1 MDYIYLSKVN
11 FVYSTAILYS
21 ILMYVY
27 NNSIKNLYLI
37 YAFYK
42 IQSTKNINWST
53 MISNSIIINNY
64 KETIG
69 RKIGRSNKYD
79 TFFYFF
85 FFFLSFDRKIYFRLV
100 YDEMNHIE
108 LGLHTWLKHIFYI
121 HLLCSFYPWNFR
133 LTLWSTFLLH
143 DFYLAGA
150 LFHTHACIHCEI
162 KSSLQL
168 YIDQQVESSEVVKK
182 IIRFK
187 HRYDF
192 D

>member
-85 FFFLSFDRKIYFRLV
+85 FFPFI
-100 YDEMNHIE
+100 
-108 LGLHTWLKHIFYI
+108 
-121 HLLCSFYPWNFR
+121 
-133 LTLWSTFLLH
+133 WSKN
-143 DFYLAGA
+143 
-150 LFHTHACIHCEI
+150 LF
-162 KSSLQL
+162 
-168 YIDQQVESSEVVKK
+168 
-182 IIRFK
+182 
-187 HRYDF
+187 
-192 D
+192 